1 MTTSVEKNATGYVVK
16 VDGVIKSVSDSQ
28 SIKDAITS
36 CSDTSLPIT
45 LLIENSFSV
54 TSSVIGFLL
63 KKIQGDKVNMSVR
76 VGDDRLLD
84 LFKSLNLV
92 DVLRVSKA

>member
-1 MTTSVEKNATGYVVK
+1 MTATVDKTDGGYVVK

-28 SIKDAITS
+28 TIKDALVS
-36 CSDTSLPIT
+36 CTDTSLPIT

-63 KKIQGDKVNMSVR
+63 KKIQADKLDITIKVR
-76 VGDDRLLD
+76 DDRLFD
-84 LFKSLNLV
+84 LFKSLNLI
-92 DVLRVSKA
+92 DVLHVSKA